1 MNFKAKLILFCLI
14 LILFNVGA
22 VSAHDNNLTNES
34 WEVETQDDILTLNSD
49 FKQNE
54 MIQLDNVN
62 SSDDILS
69 AENIN
74 ESSAS
79 TINNGGKLDIT
90 LTPVNTN
97 IFVGEKFAVRF
108 VDQNGD
114 SYANLPVF
122 IRVDGKNFKSLTDG
136 DGFAVFSLNKNGGVY
151 PVELIYLGN
160 ARFNPYSQLVSV
172 NIQKLNVS
180 LIPVSTVLVGGDR
193 LKVQFKDQLGSSY
206 ANLPVFVKV
215 DGRNFKSLTDGDG
228 FAVFSI
234 NENTDVV
241 PVELIY
247 LGNARYNSYSQLVSV
262 NIQKLNVSLIPV
274 STVLVGGDR
283 LKVQFKDQLGS
294 SYANLPVFV
303 KVDGRNFK
311 SLTDGDGF
319 AIFSI
324 NANEDITSVE
334 LIYLGNA
341 RYNPY
346 SQVVK
351 INLNKYDVTLT
362 LVNTSINDGKP
373 LKVLFKDQFGRS
385 YANLPVFVKIDG
397 RNYKGVTDDNGYAD
411 ININLN
417 SGKIYSAEL
426 IYQGNKQYNPYSKEC
441 SISVLRDTSI
451 VIGNDKLLKGGF
463 LRVYLKS
470 DESWVIS
477 KQTLTIKIGTKT
489 FVETTNSE
497 GMVIIKPNMTKRTYT
512 VDVTYNGTNVIA
524 GSHASKQVE
533 GIYGYAIDPLYGS
546 VPSKNGMPDID
557 YMDGNCVMADGDWTY
572 TVLKSQYKD
581 VLQRDS
587 YCLFLTNKLTKYVLF
602 KTKSEPG
609 LNHLIHRTKWNVIER
624 EINTQIVRMNKYGY
638 WPDEITVSLKGKSY
652 TYSEVRDVQ
661 NTDYT
666 CGPTSCSMCS
676 QVLRNYVNEA
686 YLAVKAGSTYS
697 EGSSTAGLKYALE
710 QFNMKCSYFYENS
723 FDNALNELKK
733 GGCALIFHTWNHYVA
748 ILDISSDGNKVLV
761 GNPSGDYDHGSHS
774 IPTNWL
780 TVDYMKGMFNNYD
793 TSSLIVKLDYSLSQ
807 STKDQVIQFYDN
819 MGSWTRQN
827 TNERIPQI

>member
-1 MNFKAKLILFCLI
+1 MLKKVLVFSFI
-14 LILFNVGA
+14 LILLNIAV
-22 VSAHDNNLTNES
+22 VSAADINSTDDKGCFESVNQVMSVDDSSRIIATSHIKSDNISLSSNSENELAEKS
-34 WEVETQDDILTLNSD
+34 NETV
-49 FKQNE
+49 K
-54 MIQLDNVN
+54 
-62 SSDDILS
+62 
-69 AENIN
+69 EN
-74 ESSAS
+74 
-79 TINNGGKLDIT
+79 IT
-90 LTPVNTN
+90 LTPVSTDLTIGEEFKV
-97 IFVGEKFAVRF
+97 IFKDE
-108 VDQNGD
+108 NGM

-122 IRVDGKNFKSLTDG
+122 IKMDGKNFKSLTDE
-136 DGFAVFSLNKNGGVY
+136 DGFATFSLNKNGGVY
-151 PVELIYLGN
+151 PIELIYLGN
-160 ARFNPYSQLVSV
+160 ARFNPYSQIISV

-180 LIPVSTVLVGGDR
+180 LTPVSTVLVGGEK
-193 LKVQFKDQLGSSY
+193 LKVQFKDQLGGSY

-215 DGRNFKSLTDGDG
+215 DGK
-228 FAVFSI
+228 
-234 NENTDVV
+234 
-241 PVELIY
+241 
-247 LGNARYNSYSQLVSV
+247 
-262 NIQKLNVSLIPV
+262 
-274 STVLVGGDR
+274 
-283 LKVQFKDQLGS
+283 
-294 SYANLPVFV
+294 
-303 KVDGRNFK
+303 NFK

-324 NANEDITSVE
+324 NGNDGVASVE
-334 LIYLGNA
+334 LIYLGNSRYNPYSQVVKINLNKYDVTLTPVSTVLVGGENLKVLFKDQFNKSYA
-341 RYNPY
+341 NLPVFVKLDGKNFKSVTDGDGFAVFSLNRDSGVFSVELIYLGNSRYNPY

-362 LVNTSINDGKP
+362 LLNASINYGKP

-397 RNYKGVTDDNGYAD
+397 RNYKGVTDKNGYAD
-411 ININLN
+411 ISIDKN
-417 SGKIYSAEL
+417 SGKVYSAEL
-426 IYQGNKQYNPYSKEC
+426 IYQGNKQFNPYSKVC

-497 GMVIIKPNMTKRTYT
+497 GMVIIVPNMTKRTYT

-533 GIYGYAIDPLYGS
+533 GIYGYAIDPLQGS

-557 YMDGNCVMADGDWTY
+557 YMTGNCVLADGDWTY
-572 TVLKSQYKD
+572 TVLKSQYKE

-609 LNHLIHRTKWNVIER
+609 LYHLIHRTKWNVIER
-624 EINTQIVRMNKYGY
+624 ELNTQIVRMNRYGY

-661 NTDYT
+661 DTGYT
-666 CGPTSCSMCS
+666 CGPTSCSMCT

-686 YLAVKAGSTYS
+686 YLSVKAGTTYS

-710 QFNMKCSYFYENS
+710 QFNMKCSYFYKSS

-748 ILDISSDGNKVLV
+748 ILDISADGKKVLV

-780 TVDYMKGMFNNYD
+780 TVDYMRGMFNDYD

>member
-1 MNFKAKLILFCLI
+1 MIKKILIFSFI
-14 LILFNVGA
+14 LILLNISV
-22 VSAHDNNLTNES
+22 VSAGDINSTDDNYCLDSVNKIIPIEDSSNIICMS
-34 WEVETQDDILTLNSD
+34 SIKQDNFSLSSKSENTLDEKSNGTV
-49 FKQNE
+49 K
-54 MIQLDNVN
+54 
-62 SSDDILS
+62 
-69 AENIN
+69 EN
-74 ESSAS
+74 
-79 TINNGGKLDIT
+79 IT
-90 LTPVNTN
+90 LTPVNADLV
-97 IFVGEKFAVRF
+97 FGEEFKVLFK
-108 VDQNGD
+108 DENGK
-114 SYANLPVF
+114 SYPNLPVF
-122 IRVDGKNFKSLTDG
+122 VRIDGQNFKASTDYEG
-136 DGFAVFSLNKNGGVY
+136 YATFSLNKNGGVY

-215 DGRNFKSLTDGDG
+215 DGRNFKS
-228 FAVFSI
+228 F
-234 NENTDVV
+234 
-241 PVELIY
+241 
-247 LGNARYNSYSQLVSV
+247 
-262 NIQKLNVSLIPV
+262 
-274 STVLVGGDR
+274 
-283 LKVQFKDQLGS
+283 
-294 SYANLPVFV
+294 
-303 KVDGRNFK
+303 
-311 SLTDGDGF
+311 TDGDGF

-324 NANEDITSVE
+324 NANEDITSVELIYLGNARYNPYSQVVKINFRKYDVTLTPVNAAIAGGENLKVLFKDQFNKSYANLPVFVKLDGKNFKAVTDENGLAAFSLSKDSGVFYVE

-807 STKDQVIQFYDN
+807 STKD
-819 MGSWTRQN
+819 
-827 TNERIPQI
+827 

>member
-114 SYANLPVF
+114 SYPNLPVF
-122 IRVDGKNFKSLTDG
+122 VRIDGQNFKASTDYEG
-136 DGFAVFSLNKNGGVY
+136 YATFSLNKNGGVY

-160 ARFNPYSQLVSV
+160 ARFNP
-172 NIQKLNVS
+172 
-180 LIPVSTVLVGGDR
+180 
-193 LKVQFKDQLGSSY
+193 
-206 ANLPVFVKV
+206 
-215 DGRNFKSLTDGDG
+215 
-228 FAVFSI
+228 
-234 NENTDVV
+234 
-241 PVELIY
+241 
-247 LGNARYNSYSQLVSV
+247 YSQLVSV

>member
-1 MNFKAKLILFCLI
+1 MNFKSKLILLCLI
-14 LILFNVGA
+14 IILFNIGA
-22 VSAHDNNLTNES
+22 VSAHDDNLTDENL
-34 WEVETQDDILTLNSD
+34 EVETQNNILTSNSD
-49 FKQNE
+49 FQHAGK
-54 MIQLDNVN
+54 IQSDNVN
-62 SSDDILS
+62 LSNGILS
-69 AENIN
+69 SVNIN
-74 ESSAS
+74 ESSGS
-79 TINNGGKLDIT
+79 TFNNGGKLDIT
-90 LTPVNTN
+90 LSPINTK

-122 IRVDGKNFKSLTDG
+122 IKVDGKNFKSLTDRDGVAVFSLNNDLGVFSVELIYLGNARYNPYSQSVKVTLQKYNATLTPVNTNLMGDERLKVHFEDELGNSYANLPVFIRVDGKNFKSLTDR
-136 DGFAVFSLNKNGGVY
+136 DGFAVFSLSKDSGVFS
-151 PVELIYLGN
+151 VELIYLGN
-160 ARFNPYSQLVSV
+160 ARYNPYSQVVKISLQKYNVILTPV
-172 NIQKLNVS
+172 N
-180 LIPVSTVLVGGDR
+180 TALVGGEDLR
-193 LKVQFKDQLGSSY
+193 VLFKDQFNKSY

-215 DGRNFKSLTDGDG
+215 DGKNFKSVTDGDG
-228 FAVFSI
+228 FAVFS
-234 NENTDVV
+234 
-241 PVELIY
+241 L
-247 LGNARYNSYSQLVSV
+247 S
-262 NIQKLNVSLIPV
+262 
-274 STVLVGGDR
+274 
-283 LKVQFKDQLGS
+283 KDSG
-294 SYANLPVFV
+294 VFY
-303 KVDGRNFK
+303 
-311 SLTDGDGF
+311 
-319 AIFSI
+319 
-324 NANEDITSVE
+324 VE

-362 LVNTSINDGKP
+362 PLSTSINNGKP
-373 LKVLFKDQFGRS
+373 LKILFKDQFGRS
-385 YANLPVFVKIDG
+385 YANLPVFVKING
-397 RNYKGVTDDNGYAD
+397 RNYKGVTDKNGYAD

-524 GSHASKQVE
+524 GSHVSKQVE
-533 GIYGYAIDPLYGS
+533 GIYGYAINPLYGS

-572 TVLKSQYKD
+572 TVLKSQYRD
-581 VLQRDS
+581 VLLRDS

-624 EINTQIVRMNKYGY
+624 EINTQIVRMNRYDY

-710 QFNMKCSYFYENS
+710 QFNMKCSYFYQSS